1 MNWEQLLP
9 PQEREHFS
17 LVPPPAIHDYLAE
30 TAPAA
35 AQSGSSA
42 VNPALEG
49 VAVQLIG
56 FIVPIELTP
65 SGSVSGFFLVP
76 YVGACVHVPPPAPNQ
91 MIYIHIEKPL
101 PLLPLYEAYTVS
113 GLMHAQPRGSGL
125 GAAAYTMDLQQIERY
140 GN

>member
-1 MNWEQLLP
+1 VTGLLWLSACSSVLAINPPSHDTPRAARVIPQGQRILSMNWEQLLP

-30 TAPAA
+30 TAPAT
-35 AQSGSSA
+35 AQSGSAA

-65 SGSVSGFFLVP
+65 SGSVIRSDARTGAREW
-76 YVGACVHVPPPAPNQ
+76 VG
-91 MIYIHIEKPL
+91 
-101 PLLPLYEAYTVS
+101 
-113 GLMHAQPRGSGL
+113 RGCL
-125 GAAAYTMDLQQIERY
+125 ERY
-140 GN
+140 GS